1 MPPFPPNL
9 PLVTQTPF
17 LQPPPPFPGFPSS
30 NFPPPPPPP
39 PGFFSE
45 RGNKRNRQLSAS
57 AMQDP
62 LSSVPHQIYQAHL
75 VQNQHTHSNKSTIP
89 IPGLPHNPNLPP
101 RPESV
106 SRSHE
111 LSASSSAVISAEPQ
125 LRDLKKESTAFV
137 PSALKRK
144 KGAGGTSGRVNAA
157 PSFSEDNDTTNVT
170 AKPDLLVT
178 LREKLGPM
186 VSDKKEGLPEGKGD
200 VSKKRKLNEIERSK
214 DDYDKFLEEM
224 SDVLG

>member
-1 MPPFPPNL
+1 
-9 PLVTQTPF
+9 
-17 LQPPPPFPGFPSS
+17 
-30 NFPPPPPPP
+30 
-39 PGFFSE
+39 
-45 RGNKRNRQLSAS
+45 
-57 AMQDP
+57 MQDP

-106 SRSHE
+106 SRAHGI
-111 LSASSSAVISAEPQ
+111 SASSSAVISAEPQ

-144 KGAGGTSGRVNAA
+144 KGASGTSGRVNAA
-157 PSFSEDNDTTNVT
+157 PSFSEDNDTTNFT

-186 VSDKKEGLPEGKGD
+186 ASDKKEGKD
-200 VSKKRKLNEIERSK
+200 DISKKRKLNEIERPK

-224 SDVLG
+224 GDVLGQQ